1 MLKLTYFGHTTFVL
15 ESKDITLLLNPG
27 IWNGEPVVPEDIDVR
42 IIVATNRDDDSVGNA
57 AEIAANAKAWFLGN
71 EETVEKV
78 RSQGGKSW
86 LLHTLKVEETY
97 ETPGLKIGAFTLQKK
112 DPKSGERYENLGLYI
127 EMGGMKVGYLGDSA
141 VQGPFGEF
149 EMDVLIV
156 PIGGGEAFEVKDAV
170 SLCLDAKPRIGIPVR
185 WTSPDQPSNFA
196 KYVSQFGQ
204 GVIPVVME
212 HDQVLEIHWAAGNEF
227 RHTLS

>member
-1 MLKLTYFGHTTFVL
+1 MLKLTYFGHTTFIL

-27 IWNGEPVVPEDIDVR
+27 IWNGEPVVPEDVDVR
-42 IIVATNRDDDSVGNA
+42 IIVATNHDDDSMGNA
-57 AEIAANAKAWFLGN
+57 AEIAASAKAWFLGN

-86 LLHTLKVEETY
+86 LLHTLKAEEAY
-97 ETPGLKIGAFTLQKK
+97 ETPGLKISAYPLQKK
-112 DPKSGERYENLGLYI
+112 NPTSGERYENLGLYI
-127 EMGGMKVGYLGDSA
+127 EMGGMKVGYLGDTV
-141 VQGPFGEF
+141 VQGPFGKF
-149 EMDVLIV
+149 EMDVLIA
-156 PIGGGEAFEVKDAV
+156 PIGGGEVFEVKDAV